1 MVVNPTLFTYFKI
14 TILGLLLHVEAIDK
28 DAGHS
33 RMNLRQENIQGN
45 QTKFFYMV
53 ELTLKLKKHKEF
65 SWNLYRN

>member
-45 QTKFFYMV
+45 QTKILSDGRINFK
-53 ELTLKLKKHKEF
+53 TQKT
-65 SWNLYRN
+65 

>member
-45 QTKFFYMV
+45 QTKIKSV
-53 ELTLKLKKHKEF
+53 
-65 SWNLYRN
+65 